1 MGLLMKTKIIQDY
14 YEQRGLSWPD
24 QRSALLFYLSEVG
37 ELAEAYLSIQPV
49 ELNREEQDLL
59 KTFAKLGLQADEI
72 VSRTP
77 GWVRNNDRVRKE
89 NISHEAADCNMM
101 LSVFLETCCGQSP
114 DDALLE
120 KMELKLGHPIIHNE

>member
-1 MGLLMKTKIIQDY
+1 MT
-14 YEQRGLSWPD
+14 
-24 QRSALLFYLSEVG
+24 
-37 ELAEAYLSIQPV
+37 IQPV
-49 ELNREEQDLL
+49 ELSREEQDLL
-59 KTFAKLGLQADEI
+59 TTFAKSGLQADEI